1 MTTQTPLFSGSIVAL
16 VTPMDNHGNID
27 FETLENNSVTLRNRD
42 SMEQFRINIDDL
54 LKYLNDKFLKIMGE

>member
-27 FETLENNSVTLRNRD
+27 FETLEKLI
-42 SMEQFRINIDDL
+42 EFHINAGTDRL
-54 LKYLNDKFLKIMGE
+54 YLWVQQESPPH